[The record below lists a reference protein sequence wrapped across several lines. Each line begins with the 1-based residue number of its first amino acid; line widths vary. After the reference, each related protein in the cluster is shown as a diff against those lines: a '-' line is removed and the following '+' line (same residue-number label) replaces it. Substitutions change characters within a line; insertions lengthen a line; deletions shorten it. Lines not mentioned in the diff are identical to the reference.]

1 MDQPTSLAGG
11 LLAGA
16 AAAVGAWRLF
26 SASRRDV
33 ASPPRQPVD
42 VAAVVSEAVQKALA
56 AHAQKMAEQLEAAT
70 SESESWR
77 KQYELMAQERD
88 KLNEMDVISDRLLT
102 SLQATISPGIPPT
115 EGVLASAQSATTPS
129 ACSAN
134 TPISYR
140 RGRNSFVVDESGER
154 DRGISV
160 VLPLNGEHG
169 DDEVADAAERALALR
184 LSEVEA
190 EGTRSAELRGREGPV
205 EPAPPTDRVDGDRLV
220 LPPALS
226 QVRPM
231 GQCRLP

>member
-33 ASPPRQPVD
+33 ASPPSQPVD

-102 SLQATISPGIPPT
+102 SLQATISPIPPT